1 MCIRDS
7 INAEYMGS
15 RYFMEQKESYPGE
28 KSKSDCIPDSDSS
41 LNKREGGMNWRKM
54 GEKGSAKL
62 GHSEKL
68 VQESDRGWCTS
79 KTESKD
85 PWTNYEELNMIIAHN
100 KYKNRWSEIS
110 IALKGRNNNTIKNK
124 FYSVFRRIK
133 GKIQKSDYSYESK
146 LELLEIYYIISLIEH
161 YLENPIQNPKMKGK
175 RGKDFIYTLVHNLT
189 LDSVKAYKESVQQI
203 AKSEGTMDELITK
216 LTEPYE
222 SFEHSLNSTPLQGL
236 PVPGPNPPLIPS
248 YTSITATVNQG
259 SDMVMLP
266 HISVPN
272 YPSKSAISPIPLQA
286 IGGAQVV
293 NPASRAFATISE
305 NPKCDPNLSD
315 IIAGTKG
322 ICRHEGN
329 DAYFGQLNKATD
341 FDIPLNID
349 WDFAQP
355 ASLFSPPTLSAGPA
369 AAAAGAFRAA
379 CFTDSSGEFGE
390 FSSFA
395 KRVNDERFRQ
405 MTADFNASGNNIR
418 EGNRDQ
424 RLQYSGLQYKPYF
437 HQ

>member
-1 MCIRDS
+1 
-7 INAEYMGS
+7 
-15 RYFMEQKESYPGE
+15 MEQKGRYSREE
-28 KSKSDCIPDSDSS
+28 SKSDYIRDSDSS
-41 LNKREGGMNWRKM
+41 LSRREGRTEWRGTGGKD
-54 GEKGSAKL
+54 SAML
-62 GHSEKL
+62 GHSEKQA
-68 VQESDRGWCTS
+68 QESHRSWCSS
-79 KTESKD
+79 KAESKD
-85 PWTNYEELNMIIAHN
+85 PWTDHEELNMIIAHN

-161 YLENPIQNPKMKGK
+161 YLGNPIQNPKMKGK
-175 RGKDFIYTLVHNLT
+175 RGKDFIYTLVHNLA
-189 LDSVKAYKESVQQI
+189 LDAVKVYKERIQQV
-203 AKSEGTMDELITK
+203 ARNEGTMDDLIAK
-216 LTEPYE
+216 LSDLYSSVEALP
-222 SFEHSLNSTPLQGL
+222 NAPPQPP
-236 PVPGPNPPLIPS
+236 PVPLPNPSLVPS

-259 SDMVMLP
+259 SDMVILP
-266 HISVPN
+266 PIPATN
-272 YPSKSAISPIPLQA
+272 YAPKSAISPIPLQA
-286 IGGAQVV
+286 IGSMQAI
-293 NPASRAFATISE
+293 NPAPRTFATISE

-315 IIAGTKG
+315 IIAGAKG
-322 ICRHEGN
+322 VSAPTVYRHESA
-329 DAYFGQLNKATD
+329 DAYFGQFSKGAD
-341 FDIPLNID
+341 FDIPLNVD

-379 CFTDSSGEFGE
+379 CFTDSSAEFGE

-395 KRVNDERFRQ
+395 KKVNDERFRQ
-405 MTADFNASGNNIR
+405 MTADINVSGSSIK